1 MIEIRGVCYGYG
13 RRGDRGSET
22 KKSAINNLNLDI
34 ENGSFVAIVGPSGSG
49 KSTLSKLLN
58 AIFIPTSGKII
69 VDGLDSADSK
79 NVYDIRKTVGLV
91 LQNPDNQIIGDTIE
105 DDVAFALENMGVE
118 RLEMAERVANV
129 LSLVGLQDR
138 ASDSPKNLSGGQKQL
153 LAITGAI
160 VSHPKYLILDE
171 SLSMLDASSQTVILN
186 LLHKL
191 NNENHMSVVLMTH
204 NIQDAMDCDV
214 VHVMENGTVKIS
226 GKPKDVLQILA
237 NDRSDVATMVTKG
250 SLVIKIAEEL
260 RKTGFDLPKDIVTE
274 EDLVKYLIERH
285 AISKGSLSTGSLSN
299 GALQC

>member
-1 MIEIRGVCYGYG
+1 MIEVRGVCYGYG
-13 RRGDRGSET
+13 RRGESVSET
-22 KKSAINNLNLDI
+22 KKSAINNLNLEI

-79 NVYDIRKTVGLV
+79 NVYEIRKTVGLV

-105 DDVAFALENMGVE
+105 DDVAFVLENMGVE
-118 RLEMAERVANV
+118 RLEMTERVANV
-129 LSLVGLQDR
+129 LSLVGLQGR

-153 LAITGAI
+153 LAIAGAI

-171 SLSMLDASSQTVILN
+171 SLSMLDASSKATILN

-204 NIQDAMDCDV
+204 NIQDAMGCDV

-226 GKPKDVLQILA
+226 GKPRDVLWTLV
-237 NDRSDVATMVTKG
+237 NDRSDVATMVTKV
-250 SLVIKIAEEL
+250 SLVIKIADEL
-260 RKTGFDLPKDIVTE
+260 RKTGFDLPRDIVTE

-285 AISKGSLSTGSLSN
+285 AISKGSLSK